1 MSQFVSEV
9 SDANFAAEVLESDK
23 PVLVDFWAP
32 WCGPCRQIAP
42 SVEAVA
48 EKFQGKV
55 KVMKMNVDE
64 NLDVPSKYGVKGIPT
79 LLVFSG
85 GQVANGYVGALPQ
98 AAISELVEKA
108 LA

>member
-9 SDANFAAEVLESDK
+9 TDANWASEVLGSDK

-48 EKFQGKV
+48 EAYKDKV
-55 KVMKMNVDE
+55 KVVKMNVDE
-64 NLDVPSKYGVKGIPT
+64 NLEMPSKYGVKGIPT
-79 LLVFSG
+79 LMVFSG
-85 GQVANGYVGALPQ
+85 GELANAHVGALSQ
-98 AAISELVEKA
+98 AALAQLVERT

>member
-1 MSQFVSEV
+1 MSEFVSEV
-9 SDANFAAEVLESDK
+9 TDANWASEVLGSDK

-48 EKFQGKV
+48 EAYKGKI
-55 KVMKMNVDE
+55 KVVKMNVDE
-64 NLDVPSKYGVKGIPT
+64 NLEMPSKYGVKGIPT
-79 LLVFSG
+79 LMVFSG
-85 GQVANGYVGALPQ
+85 GELAQAHVGALPQ
-98 AAISELVEKA
+98 VAIAQLVERS

>member
-9 SDANFAAEVLESDK
+9 TDAQWATEVLGSDK

-48 EKFQGKV
+48 EAYQGKV
-55 KVMKMNVDE
+55 KVVKMNVDE
-64 NLDVPSKYGVKGIPT
+64 NLEMPSKYGVKGIPT
-79 LLVFSG
+79 LQIFK
-85 GQVANGYVGALPQ
+85 NGSLEATKVGAVPKSQL
-98 AAISELVEKA
+98 KA
-108 LA
+108 FIDSVI

>member
-9 SDANFAAEVLESDK
+9 TDAQWATEVLGADK

-32 WCGPCRQIAP
+32 WCGSCRQIAP

-48 EKFQGKV
+48 EAYQGKV
-55 KVMKMNVDE
+55 KVVKMNVDE
-64 NLDVPSKYGVKGIPT
+64 NLEAPSTYGVKGIPT

-85 GQVANGYVGALPQ
+85 GQVVNGHVGALGQ
-98 AAISELVEKA
+98 AQISQLIDKV